1 MKWAKK
7 KVEKEKENW
16 SFPVVTFHSTII
28 SVKRDHLDTKRVQI
42 KVFAQVSICCK
53 SVFFFLSILTLT
65 TYLEQSE
72 VVSERFLNI
81 HHLVVCDCL
90 LPL

>member
-1 MKWAKK
+1 MNWAKK

-16 SFPVVTFHSTII
+16 SFPVATFHSTII

-42 KVFAQVSICCK
+42 KVFAQVYICCK
-53 SVFFFLSILTLT
+53 SVLFCFLSILTLT

-72 VVSERFLNI
+72 EVSERFRSI
-81 HHLVVCDCL
+81 FIT
-90 LPL
+90 